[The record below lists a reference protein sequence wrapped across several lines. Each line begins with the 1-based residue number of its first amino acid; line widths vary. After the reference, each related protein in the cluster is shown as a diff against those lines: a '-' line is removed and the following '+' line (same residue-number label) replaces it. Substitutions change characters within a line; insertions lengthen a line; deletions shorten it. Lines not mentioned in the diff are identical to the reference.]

1 MVCFMYIVNNCTE
14 LDTEILRF
22 TWEDYFEG
30 GKKVGIYCKIYFQ
43 DNYNPKR
50 NGSLDIIIYDKK
62 PGFTVKGSLRKFYY
76 GKNNA
81 VADLTPKQFCK
92 CIARIAS
99 QLQLPV
105 DEIWYSDFT
114 FMEFGANMTLPA
126 AYKILMYCLS
136 TFSRR
141 KKNGYEGETVYFKN
155 KSKENKFYD
164 KLSEIF
170 AKGGVNKKVHE
181 TLSKYIFAFR
191 YEVRL
196 KPANIKNFS
205 ENKVI
210 DIYKNWNFFIDYW
223 KKEFEKVKFENRT
236 PIKIDLNEGSIG
248 LKDIKN
254 YFISRYIESIGGL
267 EEAEKIIR
275 QSNAE
280 RKAAYFRNISE
291 IYVPNHDTDFKQMI
305 DTLNRA
311 VKEVAKEKAR
321 KI

>member
-1 MVCFMYIVNNCTE
+1 MYMVNNYTE
-14 LDTEILRF
+14 LDTEILGF
-22 TWEDYFEG
+22 KWEDYYEG
-30 GKKVGIYCKIYFQ
+30 RKKVGVYCKIYYK
-43 DNYNPKR
+43 DNYDSQR

-92 CIARIAS
+92 CITRIAS

-105 DEIWYSDFT
+105 NEIWFSDFT
-114 FMEFGANMTLPA
+114 FLEFGANITLPA

-164 KLSEIF
+164 KLCEIF
-170 AKGGVNKKVHE
+170 SKGGMTKKVYE
-181 TLSKYIFAFR
+181 TLSSYVFSFR

-196 KPANIKNFS
+196 RPANIKNFS

-210 DIYKNWNFFIDYW
+210 DIYNNWNFFIEYW
-223 KKEFEKVKFENRT
+223 KKEFEKVRFENRT
-236 PIKIDLNEGSIG
+236 PINIDLTEGSIG
-248 LKDIKN
+248 LKEIKN
-254 YFISRYIESIGGL
+254 CFISRYIESIGGL
-267 EEAEKIIR
+267 DEAEKIIH

-280 RKAAYFRNISE
+280 RKAKYFRNISE
-291 IYVPNHDTDFKQMI
+291 IYVPNHDADFKQMI
-305 DTLNRA
+305 ETLNQK

-321 KI
+321 EI